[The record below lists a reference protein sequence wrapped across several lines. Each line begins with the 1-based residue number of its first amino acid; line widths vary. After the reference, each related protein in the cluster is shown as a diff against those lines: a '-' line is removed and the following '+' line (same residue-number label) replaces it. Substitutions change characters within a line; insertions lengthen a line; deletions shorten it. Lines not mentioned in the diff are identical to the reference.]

1 LPVKYEILIK
11 AIAFIDTGASR
22 TMMNPKI
29 LHPEF
34 WEQKEFQFKAASGE
48 VFTTELMTKKNIG
61 IRFFQ
66 TVPSTQ
72 KS

>member
-1 LPVKYEILIK
+1 
-11 AIAFIDTGASR
+11 
-22 TMMNPKI
+22 MNPKI